1 VGPAQAHR
9 NLAAVSD
16 YRDGVGEPA
25 SAFAAGSI
33 GRLAA
38 SLGVELDLEPPPALC
53 PLLDFAAS
61 GAMWLTGFPGA
72 PPTAPDGPLLAHLRA
87 VAGAIFELSAG
98 RGSPVRIDVGRELTE
113 RAALRGFARS
123 GSTSANG
130 TCRMVR
136 AADGWVAVN
145 LPRPSDWELL
155 PAITGDR
162 GAAGWDDVRRSFETL
177 AARDLVRRGQLV
189 GLPIAPLPT
198 RGRCPS
204 GSVPLR
210 SLRIGDPG
218 RRETGAAPLVVDFSA
233 MWAGPLCAHVLG
245 AAGCTV
251 VKVEDP
257 ERPDGARVGD
267 AALYQRLHG
276 GHELF
281 SVSFASAEG
290 RERLRSLVAAADVV
304 VEASRPR
311 ALGHLGFA
319 PEAFLRAR
327 DGRTWISITG
337 YGCRGPQAN
346 HVAFGDDAAAAGG
359 LVGWCGAPPSEAA
372 GPWSPVPVFC
382 ADAVADPLSGLYA
395 AFGGLASMA
404 SGGGHL
410 VDVSMSAAAA
420 YVRSGPGCP
429 GAHVVEPDGTDGW
442 LAGHDGSR
450 VPVAAPVATA
460 WP

>member
-1 VGPAQAHR
+1 MSG
-9 NLAAVSD
+9 
-16 YRDGVGEPA
+16 YRDGCEPP
-25 SAFAAGSI
+25 SIFAAGSV

-38 SLGVELDLEPPPALC
+38 SLGIGLDLEPSPEVC
-53 PLLDFAAS
+53 PVLDFAAS
-61 GAMWLTGFPGA
+61 GAMWLTGFPDG
-72 PPTAPDGPLLAHLRA
+72 PPAAPDGPLLAHLRA
-87 VAGAIFELSAG
+87 LAGAILELSAR

-113 RAALRGFARS
+113 RAALRGFAWS

-145 LPRPSDWELL
+145 LPRASDWELL
-155 PAITGDR
+155 PTITGD
-162 GAAGWDDVRRSFETL
+162 GGTAGWNDVRRSFGAL
-177 AARDLVRRGQLV
+177 AAQELVRRGQLV
-189 GLPIAPLPT
+189 GLPIAPLPS
-198 RGRCPS
+198 RGRRPS
-204 GSVPLR
+204 SSPALR
-210 SLRIGDPG
+210 SPRIGDPG
-218 RRETGAAPLVVDFSA
+218 PRVTGASPLVVDFSA

-245 AAGCTV
+245 VAGCTV

-267 AALYQRLHG
+267 AALYHRLHR

-311 ALGHLGFA
+311 ALGHLGFS

-327 DGRTWISITG
+327 QGRTWISITG
-337 YGCRGPQAN
+337 YGRRGPQAN

-359 LVGWCGAPPSEAA
+359 LVGWCAAPASEA
-372 GPWSPVPVFC
+372 GGRWSPLPVFC

-395 AFGGLASMA
+395 AFGGLGSMA

-420 YVRSGPGCP
+420 FVQSGPGCP
-429 GAHVVEPDGTDGW
+429 GAHVVERDGEDGW
-442 LAGHDGSR
+442 VAGHDGSR
-450 VPVAAPVATA
+450 VAIAAPVARA
-460 WP
+460 SP